1 MKQRPKSGTLRR
13 EEAQLIHAVNAPRR
27 PSSSASSSSR
37 TVMTLRELGRIKQSV
52 MKDLKIS
59 NYATEKK
66 KILKELSDEK
76 TKRFP
81 DTLEALRDR
90 KAQFVKLKK
99 QEAEDK
105 RKAIDKEEVE
115 YQKSHRNSILKNAES
130 YFFKQTD
137 RMKLLQSKQTLIETV
152 NERKSQIEE
161 KNIKKQIEKDEAAK
175 YHEFIMSQV
184 RQGEE
189 EEKKKLLKQQNL
201 IIDLKIAR
209 EEQIQEI
216 TERRAIE
223 AAEAKAIGEA
233 SRRKAEELVIE
244 EQEKLKQKE
253 DAIAAQNKEII
264 LANEKDKE
272 LKSYLKQKEIER
284 TEKLEAEVALIEY
297 RKQARKD
304 VAKRMFDDAQAR
316 REQIIARATKLLQQ
330 KSSENDRILG
340 KQLEE
345 AEAKRVAIDKAKKE
359 KKERDLKI
367 AMDSWNADIL
377 EKSKEYHR
385 QIEESK
391 ILLQKSKENAIRLA
405 NETKKEEEDKLA
417 KIADFKKQQKY
428 EATTMARKRVE
439 DKANKI
445 ARERLVLKELMGG
458 DDDKFKEAAVQQIE
472 KNLENGLIIK
482 PLLPLLEMDMNPLMA
497 AKLNPMKRRQ
507 KGMPPPE

>member
-1 MKQRPKSGTLRR
+1 
-13 EEAQLIHAVNAPRR
+13 
-27 PSSSASSSSR
+27 
-37 TVMTLRELGRIKQSV
+37 MTLRELGRIKQSV

-81 DTLEALRDR
+81 DTLEAIRDR

-105 RKAIDKEEVE
+105 RKAIDKEELE

-175 YHEFIMSQV
+175 YHEFIISQV

-233 SRRKAEELVIE
+233 SRRKAE
-244 EQEKLKQKE
+244 
-253 DAIAAQNKEII
+253 
-264 LANEKDKE
+264 
-272 LKSYLKQKEIER
+272 
-284 TEKLEAEVALIEY
+284 
-297 RKQARKD
+297 
-304 VAKRMFDDAQAR
+304 
-316 REQIIARATKLLQQ
+316 
-330 KSSENDRILG
+330 
-340 KQLEE
+340 
-345 AEAKRVAIDKAKKE
+345 
-359 KKERDLKI
+359 
-367 AMDSWNADIL
+367 
-377 EKSKEYHR
+377 
-385 QIEESK
+385 
-391 ILLQKSKENAIRLA
+391 
-405 NETKKEEEDKLA
+405 
-417 KIADFKKQQKY
+417 
-428 EATTMARKRVE
+428 
-439 DKANKI
+439 
-445 ARERLVLKELMGG
+445 
-458 DDDKFKEAAVQQIE
+458 
-472 KNLENGLIIK
+472 
-482 PLLPLLEMDMNPLMA
+482 
-497 AKLNPMKRRQ
+497 
-507 KGMPPPE
+507 